1 MLHAL
6 IPQIEKEVKDA
17 LTKQGIPADVK
28 VISDVLTIRLSK
40 DEVVNTIKKQI
51 PPPYN
56 ANVEVEASD
65 IIIKVRLT

>member
-1 MLHAL
+1 MLNAL